1 MTIERRLSKAQATA
15 VVALIERRSRL
26 EREYR
31 ENEAAITE
39 ILETYRVLFGLPEEA
54 EYRFDGTPDEM
65 RIVNVPKAAQTTE
78 KEPRESDEE
87 FREALEQEIVDD
99 VETLAAMDENSDDE
113 AEPDEA
119 AP

>member
-39 ILETYRVLFGLPEEA
+39 ILETYRVLFGLPEA

-78 KEPRESDEE
+78 KEPRESDE
-87 FREALEQEIVDD
+87 AGGKGLED
-99 VETLAAMDENSDDE
+99 VQSAKKDLADEEERD
-113 AEPDEA
+113 PDER
-119 AP
+119 